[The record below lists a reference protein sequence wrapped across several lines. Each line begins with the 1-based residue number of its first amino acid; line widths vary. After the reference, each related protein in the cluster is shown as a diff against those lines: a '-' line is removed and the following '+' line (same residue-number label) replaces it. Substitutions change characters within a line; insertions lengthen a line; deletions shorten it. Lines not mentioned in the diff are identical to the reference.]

1 MARWCTQSV
10 LVRKG
15 KGPGRSAK
23 SARSYAKAKGYK
35 TSKLDVGPEHYR
47 FRQTSPARFK
57 KESFRTLCVSH
68 NLCFVRGILK
78 KGRC

>member
-15 KGPGRSAK
+15 RGPGRSAK
-23 SARSYAKAKGYK
+23 TAKAYAKAKGYR
-35 TSKLDVGPEHYR
+35 TSKIDSGAEHYR
-47 FRQTSPARFK
+47 FRQKPVSAFK
-57 KESFRTLCVSH
+57 KTSFRTLCVSH